1 MASRTV
7 VRDLEGMVA
16 LVTGATSGIGK
27 AAAIQLAAQGATVIV
42 HGSDRATF
50 IGDVMNNPVQIV
62 EPHWNSCFC
71 EDPQQARRT
80 RHEVLSRAADTN
92 TLIFANHF
100 AGGHAA
106 EIGRDGDRFRV
117 TRWA

>member
-1 MASRTV
+1 
-7 VRDLEGMVA
+7 
-16 LVTGATSGIGK
+16 
-27 AAAIQLAAQGATVIV
+27 
-42 HGSDRATF
+42 
-50 IGDVMNNPVQIV
+50 V

-100 AGGHAA
+100 AGGNAA
-106 EIGRDGDRFRV
+106 EIGRDGDRFRI
-117 TRWA
+117 TRWS